1 MKTSVFQSAG
11 LVFLSLLFLRPAV
24 HASTSPIDWAHSCR
38 PLDAEHWER
47 DHTGGPAAKLLSA
60 NADQTRDV
68 KLIYFIPNDRTFDS
82 DVVDTI
88 KARIPRIQTL
98 YRDQMQA
105 RGHGTKT
112 FQYETD
118 DQGDPVVH
126 RVDGPG
132 SDASYLRSYRRVG
145 VGNVLND
152 LKPTFDSGSS
162 ILFIV
167 VDHSTYD
174 NLGWGNV
181 AGFGWQWGKDSGYAL
196 LPPSFTV
203 ETAAHELGHAFG
215 LQHDFNN
222 GANIMSYG
230 PGWNQLSACS
240 AGFLAV
246 HPYFDPDVPIEEQQ
260 TWDILAPTIELVSP
274 LRYPAGSTSLS
285 LQFRVTASEDR
296 GLQQA
301 LFFLRSRAP
310 HPAAGS
316 HEVKGCH
323 DLRGAQDTV
332 VVFQH
337 DGVIPSEGSG
347 SLSESP
353 THFVSVQGVDTEG
366 NANIGPSKDSHFV
379 LAEESPHHL
388 ATLFRYTRDT
398 TPGIYG
404 AKFSPDGT
412 ILAVNSSAGIQIWN
426 TATRAAVA
434 TLSHRGVSSLAFS
447 RDGAKL
453 ASGSYG
459 ITEAKIKL
467 WDVATWAQ
475 LATLEGHT
483 SGVRSVAFSPD
494 GAILASGAGDLGS
507 GLRLWDVAS
516 RTQLAI
522 LEGHTSDVNSVAFS
536 PDGTLA
542 SGSRDGTVKL
552 WDVASQTNTATLEG
566 NTGRVLDVAFSPDG
580 TILASSTDGPM
591 LLWNV
596 ATRDTIATLQGRG
609 DASFSPDGA
618 TLVTGGGLGQILL
631 WNVATAKS
639 IAKLGHPDR
648 LGDTWGFGINGVFSP
663 DGSLLVSVG
672 LKGIELWDA
681 SEWTGVSPDTSVPAH
696 PDSVALAALYNATN
710 GAGWQ
715 DRTNWLGSRPI
726 GEWKGVRTNLG
737 RVYDLEVS
745 WNLLNGEIPS
755 ELGNLTFLTRLY
767 LHGNQLSGSIPP
779 ELGNL
784 SNLIYANLYLN
795 RLSGQIPSELG
806 SLSKLEQLSLH
817 NNELSGHI
825 PAELGDLTNL
835 TSLQLSGNQLTGTI
849 PEKLGNLTNLTS
861 LGLSR
866 NQLTGSIPAE
876 LKNLTNLTHLY
887 FAGNQLTGSIPAEL
901 GNLTSLTRLGLSN
914 NQLTGTIPS
923 ELGSLSNLERLWLS
937 NNQLTGNIPEE
948 LGDLTNLTHLYLA
961 GNQLSGCLPAGLR
974 DVANNDLAQL
984 GLSDCTGQTTHT
996 QATTDF
1002 NDDGKTDFADFFL
1015 FVDAYGGTDAKFDL
1029 DGGGSVDFVDFFLF
1043 VDAFGSSG
1051 QAKLVALA
1059 QEMLGLPAGTELQ
1072 QNAPNP
1078 FNSETVISWFLL
1090 EPGPVRLEVFALT
1103 GQRLAVLAQGPQQA
1117 GRHRLHW
1124 DGRDHEGRPLASGVY
1139 LYRLVTGEGVLTRKL
1154 TLLR

>member
-126 RVDGPG
+126 RVDGPD

-181 AGFGWQWGKDSGYAL
+181 AGFGGQWGKDGGYAL

-353 THFVSVQGVDTEG
+353 AHFVSVQGVDTEG
-366 NANIGPSKDSHFV
+366 NANIGPYKDSHFV
-379 LAEESPHHL
+379 LAEDSPHHL

-398 TPGIYG
+398 SPEIYG
-404 AKFSPDGT
+404 AEFSPDGT

-426 TATRAAVA
+426 MATRAVVA
-434 TLSHRGVSSLAFS
+434 TLSGRSSALAFSPDGATLASGSSWTNEANLKLWNVASQTLVATLPGHTGGPTGVTSLAFS
-447 RDGAKL
+447 PSGDTL
-453 ASGSYG
+453 ASGSG
-459 ITEAKIKL
+459 DQTIKL
-467 WDVATWAQ
+467 WDVADQT
-475 LATLEGHT
+475 LVATLTGHT
-483 SGVRSVAFSPD
+483 SHVR
-494 GAILASGAGDLGS
+494 
-507 GLRLWDVAS
+507 
-516 RTQLAI
+516 
-522 LEGHTSDVNSVAFS
+522 SVAFS

-580 TILASSTDGPM
+580 TLLASSTDGPM

-596 ATRDTIATLQGRG
+596 ATRDTIAIQGHG
-609 DASFSPDGA
+609 EASFSPDGA

-648 LGDTWGFGINGVFSP
+648 IGDTWGFGINGVFSP

-696 PDSVALAALYNATN
+696 PDSVALAALYNSTN
-710 GAGWQ
+710 GSGWQ
-715 DRTNWLGSRPI
+715 DKTNWLSSRPM

-745 WNLLNGEIPS
+745 WNGLNGPIPS
-755 ELGNLTFLTRLY
+755 ELGNLTFLSRLLLY
-767 LHGNQLSGSIPP
+767 GNQLSGEIPS
-779 ELGNL
+779 EIGNL
-784 SNLIYANLYLN
+784 SNLRYLELN
-795 RLSGQIPSELG
+795 HNQLSGQIPSELG
-806 SLSKLEQLSLH
+806 NLSKLEALSLQS
-817 NNELSGHI
+817 NRLSGVV
-825 PAELGDLTNL
+825 PAELSQLSALKRLWLSSNQLTGTIPAKLGNLTNL
-835 TSLQLSGNQLTGTI
+835 EVLGLSGNQLTGTLPSELASLSELEWLFLSGNQLTGTI
-849 PEKLGNLTNLTS
+849 PAELGTLTNLTR
-861 LGLSR
+861 LYLS
-866 NQLTGSIPAE
+866 G
-876 LKNLTNLTHLY
+876 
-887 FAGNQLTGSIPAEL
+887 
-901 GNLTSLTRLGLSN
+901 
-914 NQLTGTIPS
+914 NQLTGTIPA
-923 ELGSLSNLERLWLS
+923 ELGN
-937 NNQLTGNIPEE
+937 
-948 LGDLTNLTHLYLA
+948 LTNLTHLYLA
-961 GNQLSGCLPAGLR
+961 GNQFTGCLPAGLR
-974 DVANNDLAQL
+974 DVANNDLSQL
-984 GLSDCTGQTTHT
+984 GLSDCGEETTQP
-996 QATTDF
+996 QAATDF
-1002 NDDGKTDFADFFL
+1002 NDDGKTDFVDFFL
-1015 FVDAYGGTDAKFDL
+1015 FADAYGGTDAKFDL
-1029 DGGGSVDFVDFFLF
+1029 DGSGTVDFVDFFQF
-1043 VDAFGSSG
+1043 VDAFDSSA
-1051 QAKLVALA
+1051 QAKLLAMA
-1059 QEMLGLPAGTELQ
+1059 QEMLGLPAVPQLQ

-1090 EPGPVRLEVFALT
+1090 QPGPARLEVFSLT

>member
-1 MKTSVFQSAG
+1 MKTSVLQSACSA
-11 LVFLSLLFLRPAV
+11 FLALLLLPAPS
-24 HASTSPIDWAHSCR
+24 HASTSPIDWANSCR

-68 KLIYFIPNDRTFDS
+68 KLIYFIPNDRTFNS
-82 DVVDTI
+82 DVVDSI

-215 LQHDFNN
+215 LQHDFND

-353 THFVSVQGVDTEG
+353 AHFVSVQGVDTEG
-366 NANIGPSKDSHFV
+366 NANIGPYKDSHFV

-412 ILAVNSSAGIQIWN
+412 ILAVNSSTGIQIWN

-434 TLSHRGVSSLAFS
+434 SLSGRSSALAFSPDGTTLASGSSRTNEANLKLWNVASQTLIATLPGHTGGPTGVTSLAFS
-447 RDGAKL
+447 PSGDTL
-453 ASGSYG
+453 ASGSG
-459 ITEAKIKL
+459 DQTIKL
-467 WDVATWAQ
+467 WDVADQT
-475 LATLEGHT
+475 LVATLTGHT
-483 SGVRSVAFSPD
+483 SHVR
-494 GAILASGAGDLGS
+494 
-507 GLRLWDVAS
+507 
-516 RTQLAI
+516 
-522 LEGHTSDVNSVAFS
+522 SVAFS

-596 ATRDTIATLQGRG
+596 ATRDTIAIQGHG
-609 DASFSPDGA
+609 EASFSPDGA

-663 DGSLLVSVG
+663 DGSLLASVG

-696 PDSVALAALYNATN
+696 PDRVALAALYNATN
-710 GAGWQ
+710 GANWQ
-715 DRTNWLGSRPI
+715 SRTNWLSDRPM
-726 GEWKGVRTNLG
+726 GEWKGVSTNRLG
-737 RVYDLEVS
+737 RVDFLEVS

-755 ELGNLTFLTRLY
+755 ELGNLTFLY
-767 LHGNQLSGSIPP
+767 SLHLNGNQLSGSIPP

-784 SNLIYANLYLN
+784 SNLKYANLYLN

-817 NNELSGHI
+817 NNQLSGHI

-835 TSLQLSGNQLTGTI
+835 TSLQLSSNQLTGTI
-849 PEKLGNLTNLTS
+849 PGKLGNLTNLTS
-861 LGLSR
+861 LGLSG

-887 FAGNQLTGSIPAEL
+887 LSGNQLTGSIPAEL

-1059 QEMLGLPAGTELQ
+1059 QEMLGLPTGPQLQ

-1090 EPGPVRLEVFALT
+1090 EPGPVRVEVFALN
-1103 GQRLAVLAQGPQQA
+1103 GQRVAVLRDGPRKA
-1117 GRHRLHW
+1117 GYHRLHW
-1124 DGRDHEGRPLASGVY
+1124 DGRDDEGRPLASGVY
-1139 LYRLVTGEGVLTRKL
+1139 LYRLVTGESVLTRKL

>member
-1 MKTSVFQSAG
+1 MKIPVLACIVFFA
-11 LVFLSLLFLRPAV
+11 VLLLPASG
-24 HASTSPIDWAHSCR
+24 HASPSPIDWARSCR
-38 PLDAEHWER
+38 PLDAEKLER
-47 DHTGGPAAKLLSA
+47 DHTGSPAAKSLTDSDA
-60 NADQTRDV
+60 GQTRTV
-68 KLIYFIPNDRTFDS
+68 KLIYFLPNDRSFDS
-82 DVVDTI
+82 DVVDSI
-88 KARIPRIQTL
+88 KARIPRIQTFF
-98 YRDQMQA
+98 RDQMQA
-105 RGHGTKT
+105 RGYGNKT

-126 RVDGPG
+126 RVDGPD

-152 LKPTFDSGSS
+152 LKPTFDSSSS

-181 AGFGWQWGKDSGYAL
+181 AGFGGQWGKDSGYAL

-246 HPYFDPDVPIEEQQ
+246 HPYFDADVPIEEQQ
-260 TWDILAPTIELVSP
+260 TWDLLAPTIELVSP

-285 LQFRVTASEDR
+285 LQFRVTASGDR

-323 DLRGAQDTV
+323 DLQGVRDTV

-366 NANIGPSKDSHFV
+366 NANSGPYRDSHFV
-379 LAEESPHHL
+379 LAEDSPHHL

-398 TPGIYG
+398 SPEIYG
-404 AKFSPDGT
+404 AEFSPDGT

-426 TATRAAVA
+426 MATRAVVA
-434 TLSHRGVSSLAFS
+434 TLSGRSSALAFSPDGATLASGSSWTNEANLKLWNVASQTLVATLPGHTGGPTGVTSLAFS
-447 RDGAKL
+447 PGGDTL
-453 ASGSYG
+453 ASGSG
-459 ITEAKIKL
+459 DQTIKL
-467 WDVATWAQ
+467 WDVANQT
-475 LATLEGHT
+475 LIATLTGHT
-483 SGVRSVAFSPD
+483 SHV
-494 GAILASGAGDLGS
+494 
-507 GLRLWDVAS
+507 W
-516 RTQLAI
+516 
-522 LEGHTSDVNSVAFS
+522 SVAFS

-596 ATRDTIATLQGRG
+596 ATRDTIAILQGHG
-609 DASFSPDGA
+609 EASFSPDGA

-663 DGSLLVSVG
+663 DGSLLASEG

-681 SEWTGVSPDTSVPAH
+681 SEWTGVSPVTSVPAH
-696 PDSVALAALYNATN
+696 PDSVALVALYNSTS
-710 GAGWQ
+710 GANWR
-715 DRTNWLGSRPI
+715 DKTNWLGTRPI
-726 GEWKGVRTNLG
+726 GEWEGVRTNLG

-745 WNLLNGEIPS
+745 WNGLNGPIPS
-755 ELGNLTFLTRLY
+755 ELGNLTFLSSLY
-767 LHGNQLSGSIPP
+767 LYGNQLSGEIPS
-779 ELGNL
+779 EIGNL
-784 SNLIYANLYLN
+784 SNLRYLELN
-795 RLSGQIPSELG
+795 HNQLSGQIPSELG
-806 SLSKLEQLSLH
+806 NLSKLEALSLQS
-817 NNELSGHI
+817 NRLSGVV
-825 PAELGDLTNL
+825 PAELSQLSALKRLWLSSNQLTGTIPAKLGNLTNL
-835 TSLQLSGNQLTGTI
+835 EVLGLSGNQLTGTLPSELTSLSELEWLFLSGNQLTGTI
-849 PEKLGNLTNLTS
+849 PAELGTLTNLTR
-861 LGLSR
+861 LYLSG
-866 NQLTGSIPAE
+866 NHLTG
-876 LKNLTNLTHLY
+876 T
-887 FAGNQLTGSIPAEL
+887 IPAEL
-901 GNLTSLTRLGLSN
+901 GN
-914 NQLTGTIPS
+914 
-923 ELGSLSNLERLWLS
+923 
-937 NNQLTGNIPEE
+937 
-948 LGDLTNLTHLYLA
+948 LTNLTHLYLA

-974 DVANNDLAQL
+974 DVANNDLAPL
-984 GLSDCTGQTTHT
+984 GLSDCGEEITQT

-1002 NDDGKTDFADFFL
+1002 NGDGQTDFVDFFQ
-1015 FVDAYGGTDAKFDL
+1015 FIDAFGGSDPKFDL

-1051 QAKLVALA
+1051 QAKLLALA
-1059 QEMLGLPAGTELQ
+1059 QEMLGLPTGPQLQ

-1078 FNSETVISWFLL
+1078 FNNETVISWFLL
-1090 EPGPVRLEVFALT
+1090 KPGPARVEVFALT
-1103 GQRLAVLAQGPQQA
+1103 GQRLAVLHQGRQQA
-1117 GRHRLHW
+1117 GRHRVHW
-1124 DGRDHEGRPLASGVY
+1124 DGRDDEGRPLASGVY
-1139 LYRLVTGEGVLTRKL
+1139 LYRLVTGEGMLTRKL

>member
-1 MKTSVFQSAG
+1 MKT
-11 LVFLSLLFLRPAV
+11 LVIHFAILTFLAPLLLHSLGN
-24 HASTSPIDWAHSCR
+24 ASTSPIDWANSCR
-38 PLDAEHWER
+38 PLDAEQWER

-68 KLIYFIPNDRTFDS
+68 KLIYFIPDDRSFDS

-105 RGHGTKT
+105 HGRGTKT

-126 RVDGPG
+126 RVDGPD
-132 SDASYLRSYRRVG
+132 SDASYLRSYRIVG

-152 LKPTFDSGSS
+152 LKPTFDSSS
-162 ILFIV
+162 SLLFIV

-181 AGFGWQWGKDSGYAL
+181 AGFGGQWGKDSGYAL

-215 LQHDFNN
+215 LQHDFND

-260 TWDILAPTIELVSP
+260 TWDLLAPTIGLVSP

-323 DLRGAQDTV
+323 DLKGVPDTV

-353 THFVSVQGVDTEG
+353 AHFVSVQGVDTEG
-366 NANIGPSKDSHFV
+366 NANTGPYKDSHFV

-398 TPGIYG
+398 SPEIYG

-434 TLSHRGVSSLAFS
+434 TLSGRSSALAFSPDGTTLASGSSRTNEANLKLWNVASQTLIATLPGHTGGPTGVTSLAFS
-447 RDGAKL
+447 PGGDTL
-453 ASGSYG
+453 ASGSG
-459 ITEAKIKL
+459 DQTIKL
-467 WDVATWAQ
+467 WDVADQT
-475 LATLEGHT
+475 LIATLTGHT
-483 SGVRSVAFSPD
+483 SHV
-494 GAILASGAGDLGS
+494 
-507 GLRLWDVAS
+507 W
-516 RTQLAI
+516 
-522 LEGHTSDVNSVAFS
+522 SVAFS

-596 ATRDTIATLQGRG
+596 ATRDTIATLQGHG
-609 DASFSPDGA
+609 EASFSPDGA
-618 TLVTGGGLGQILL
+618 TLVTGAGLGQILL

-648 LGDTWGFGINGVFSP
+648 IGDTWGFGINGVFSP
-663 DGSLLVSVG
+663 DGYLLVSVG
-672 LKGIELWDA
+672 LKGIELWNA
-681 SEWTGVSPDTSVPAH
+681 SEWTGVSPVTSVPAH
-696 PDSVALAALYNATN
+696 PDSVALAALYNSTN
-710 GAGWQ
+710 GANWQ
-715 DRTNWLGSRPI
+715 DKTNWLSSRPM
-726 GEWKGVRTNLG
+726 GEWEGVSTNSLG
-737 RVYDLEVS
+737 RVNDLRLE
-745 WNLLNGEIPS
+745 WNRLSGTIPT
-755 ELGNLTFLTRLY
+755 EFGDLTFLSSLY
-767 LHGNQLSGSIPP
+767 LYNNQLSGAIPS

-784 SNLIYANLYLN
+784 SNLIYLELNHN

-806 SLSKLEQLSLH
+806 SLSKLERLWLQS
-817 NNELSGHI
+817 NRLSGLI
-825 PAELGDLTNL
+825 PSELG
-835 TSLQLSGNQLTGTI
+835 SLSSLKYLSLSGNQLTGTI
-849 PEKLGNLTNLTS
+849 PAELGNLTNLTS
-861 LGLSR
+861 LGLSN

-876 LKNLTNLTHLY
+876 L
-887 FAGNQLTGSIPAEL
+887 E
-901 GNLTSLTRLGLSN
+901 
-914 NQLTGTIPS
+914 
-923 ELGSLSNLERLWLS
+923 
-937 NNQLTGNIPEE
+937 
-948 LGDLTNLTHLYLA
+948 NLTHLYLA
-961 GNQLSGCLPAGLR
+961 GNQFTGCIPAGLR
-974 DVANNDLAQL
+974 DVANTDLAQL
-984 GLSDCTGQTTHT
+984 GLSDCGQEQTQT
-996 QATTDF
+996 QAATDF
-1002 NDDGKTDFADFFL
+1002 NDDGKTDFVDFFL
-1015 FVDAYGGTDAKFDL
+1015 FADAYGGTDAKFDL
-1029 DGGGSVDFVDFFLF
+1029 DGSGTVDFVDFFQF
-1043 VDAFGSSG
+1043 VDSFDSSG
-1051 QAKLVALA
+1051 QAKLLAMA
-1059 QEMLGLPAGTELQ
+1059 QEMLGLPAGPQLQ

-1078 FNSETVISWFLL
+1078 FNSETVISWFQL
-1090 EPGPVRLEVFALT
+1090 EPGPARLEVFALT
-1103 GQRLAVLAQGPQQA
+1103 GQRLAVLHKGPQKA
-1117 GRHRLHW
+1117 GYHRLHW
-1124 DGRDHEGRPLASGVY
+1124 DGRDDEGRPLASGIY
-1139 LYRLVTGEGVLTRKL
+1139 LYRLVTEESVLTRKL